1 MPVTIRDVAKHLNL
15 SVTTVSRALA
25 GHDDVA
31 ETTRQR
37 VIETAQEMGYV
48 PTHAARQLR
57 RQRTET
63 IGLVFPT
70 LGSRFSDPFFSEF
83 MAGVGDETIRSNY
96 DLLVSVASP
105 GEPEQTTY
113 QRMVNSRRVDGF
125 ILVRVRL
132 DDWRIRYLSQQGF
145 PFASFGRSQTVE
157 NSPNI
162 GVDGRAG
169 TRELVN
175 HLVSM
180 GHSRIAFIGAL
191 AHLTLSRDRMTGYQD
206 GLNDADIDFDPNLV
220 LQGNLTRSGGYEA
233 AKTLLERE
241 YPPSAIIGINDL
253 TALGA
258 IRAVQESGL
267 IVGRDIAVAGF
278 DGIEASEH
286 SHPPLTTVY
295 QPVYD
300 IGRKV
305 CVMLITQIEGQELPQ
320 ACLLLKPKLIVR
332 QSTMGRDLPTRPQN
346 SNLKFGTSST
356 SSEEESAPSPHD

>member
-1 MPVTIRDVAKHLNL
+1 MPVTIRDVAKYLNL

-31 ETTRQR
+31 ESTRQR
-37 VIETAQEMGYV
+37 VIKAAQEMGYV

-83 MAGVGDETIRSNY
+83 MAGVGDETSRSNY

-113 QRMVNSRRVDGF
+113 QRLVNSRRVDGF
-125 ILVRVRL
+125 ILVRMRL
-132 DDWRIRYLSQQGF
+132 DDWRIRYLSQQGV

-157 NSPNI
+157 NNPSI

-169 TRELVN
+169 TRELVR

-180 GHSRIAFIGAL
+180 GHSRIAFIGAP
-191 AHLTLSRDRMTGYQD
+191 ADLTLSRDRLNGYQD
-206 GLNDADIDFDPNLV
+206 GLDDAGIDFDPNLV
-220 LQGNLTRSGGYEA
+220 LQGNLTRTEGYKA
-233 AKTLLERE
+233 TKTLLERKS
-241 YPPSAIIGINDL
+241 PPSAIIGINDL
-253 TALGA
+253 TALGSTHA
-258 IRAVQESGL
+258 AQESGL
-267 IVGRDIAVAGF
+267 IVGRDIAIAGF

-305 CVMLITQIEGQELPQ
+305 CVMLITQIEGRELPQ
-320 ACLLLKPKLIVR
+320 THLLLKPKLIVR
-332 QSTMGRDLPTRPQN
+332 QSTMDRDLPVHPQSDN
-346 SNLKFGTSST
+346 SEPETYFPSSF
-356 SSEEESAPSPHD
+356 E